1 MSKNKKDSF
10 IEEFDFKLFLN
21 IVKKNIKYILIFFVL
36 VFISTFIYLR
46 YTQPVYEAKC
56 LVQINNDNKADK
68 LFEKKSFYD
77 DDLYRKIEVMQSPVF
92 IHRVLSK
99 LPVDVSVFIKGKV
112 LNYEMYKTYPF
123 EIQYELLDS
132 SINTISI
139 ELKVKNDHFVIN
151 KVQGE
156 EVNILFKFHEPVSL
170 PLVRFIFSP
179 KSESISSFFNSH
191 ENEEYILQFN
201 NIDQLSLVYSK
212 KINITVVND
221 IAKTISISLKDNNPQ
236 KATDIVNQVSKE
248 FSDFEIEYQKNSSI
262 NILEFIERQLSEVE
276 KNLNEARDSM
286 NLNKASQIDTSINKG
301 VLHTRIYE
309 IDNLISKNEIEIES
323 LEQFDNSFTSNKNDI
338 ISLLAIINGT
348 ESQTFLSPY
357 LQSLKDLE
365 IRKQDLLMRVT
376 ENSTAI
382 ESIKSQI
389 DFQRKIIKESTL
401 GLINKYKKSNS
412 RLLAEKNSIIQKLSI
427 PTPLESS
434 QQSNRERFYSVNEK
448 FYNQLIE
455 KRIEYSI
462 AQAGFVSQLIV
473 LQPAQVNN
481 TPVAPNKTIIWLGVL
496 IFFLL
501 TSIAFLI
508 IRYILY
514 DEIVSLR
521 DVKKL
526 TKIPILGVVPKYKS
540 HIPASQLIVDTRPRS
555 LLAES
560 LRAIRTNLQ
569 FIKNVPNSKVIAI
582 SSTVSGEGKT
592 FVAINLAGVL
602 AFNNKKVI
610 VLDFDLRKPKIH
622 IGFNTDNDKG
632 ISTIL
637 LSIDDPDSCICQS
650 NIPNLHFITAGPVPI
665 NPSELILSE
674 NTDKLLDY
682 LKTKYDYIIL
692 DTPPI
697 GLVSDAMKPL
707 QNADFPI
714 YVVRANYSK
723 RSYIYNVDKL
733 YNENNLRYLSIIL
746 NNVDPSITG
755 AGKSKGY
762 TYGYGYG
769 YGYDNSKHGYYDSE
783 DVVKTSKIKK
793 FFNKIFKK
801 S

>member
-1 MSKNKKDSF
+1 
-10 IEEFDFKLFLN
+10 
-21 IVKKNIKYILIFFVL
+21 
-36 VFISTFIYLR
+36 
-46 YTQPVYEAKC
+46 
-56 LVQINNDNKADK
+56 
-68 LFEKKSFYD
+68 
-77 DDLYRKIEVMQSPVF
+77 MQSPVF

-191 ENEEYILQFN
+191 ENEGYILQFN

>member
-1 MSKNKKDSF
+1 MSENKKDSF
-10 IEEFDFKLFLN
+10 GEEFDFKLFLN
-21 IVKKNIKYILIFFVL
+21 ITKKNFKYILIFFVL
-36 VFISTFIYLR
+36 IFAGTFIYLR
-46 YTQPVYEAKC
+46 YTQPTYESRC
-56 LVQINNDNKADK
+56 LVQINNDNKAEK

-77 DDLYRKIEVMQSPVF
+77 DDLYRKIEIMRSPVF
-92 IHRVLSK
+92 IQRVLSK
-99 LPVDVSVFIKGKV
+99 LPVDVSVFAKGKV
-112 LNYEMYKTYPF
+112 LNYEMYKEQPF

-132 SINTISI
+132 SIAAISI
-139 ELKVKNDHFVIN
+139 EVKVKSDHFVIN
-151 KVQGE
+151 KVQGKE
-156 EVNILFKFHEPVSL
+156 TNMQFKFHEPVSL
-170 PLVRFIFSP
+170 PQVKFIFSP
-179 KSESISSFFNSH
+179 NTENVSDFFSLHKND
-191 ENEEYILQFN
+191 EYILQFN
-201 NIDQLSLVYSK
+201 NINHLSLVYSK

-221 IAKTISISLKDNNPQ
+221 IAKTISISLKDNNPK

-262 NILEFIERQLSEVE
+262 NILEFIENQLSEVE
-276 KNLNEARDSM
+276 KNLNEARDSL
-286 NLNKASQIDTSINKG
+286 NLSKSSQIDTSINKG
-301 VLHTRIYE
+301 VLHTRLYE
-309 IDNLISKNEIEIES
+309 IDNLISKNETEIES
-323 LEQFDNSFTSNKNDI
+323 LEQFDNSFTSNKSDI
-338 ISLLAIINGT
+338 ISLLALINGT

-357 LQSLKDLE
+357 LQALKDLE

-382 ESIKSQI
+382 EGINSQI

-401 GLINKYKKSNS
+401 GLISKYKKSNS
-412 RLLAEKNSIIQKLSI
+412 RYIAEKNSIMQKLGAT
-427 PTPLESS
+427 TPLESS
-434 QQSNRERFYSVNEK
+434 QQANRERFYSINEK

-455 KRIEYSI
+455 KRIEYNI

-473 LQPAQVNN
+473 LQPAQVNT
-481 TPVAPNKTIIWLGVL
+481 TPIAPNKTMIWLGVL
-496 IFFLL
+496 IFFIIA
-501 TSIAFLI
+501 SIAFLI
-508 IRYILY
+508 IRYLLY
-514 DEIVSLR
+514 NEIVSLR

-526 TKIPILGVVPKYKS
+526 TSIPILGVVPKYKS
-540 HIPASQLIVDTRPRS
+540 HIPASQLIVDSHPRS

-560 LRAIRTNLQ
+560 LRAIRSNLQ
-569 FIKNVPNSKVIAI
+569 FIKNVPHSKVIAI

-632 ISTIL
+632 ISIVL
-637 LSIDDPDSCICQS
+637 LSIDDSDSCIRQS

-674 NTDKLLDY
+674 NTDKLIEY

-714 YVVRANYSK
+714 YVVKANYSK
-723 RSYIYNVDKL
+723 RSYIYNIDKL
-733 YNENNLRYLSIIL
+733 YNENNLRHLSIIL

-755 AGKSKGY
+755 AGKSRGH
-762 TYGYGYG
+762 TYGYG
-769 YGYDNSKHGYYDSE
+769 YGYDNSRHGYYDFE
-783 DVVKTSKIKK
+783 EPIKTSKIKEFFKK
-793 FFNKIFKK
+793 FFKK

>member
-191 ENEEYILQFN
+191 ENEGYILQFN

-262 NILEFIERQLSEVE
+262 NISEFIERQLSEVE

>member
-1 MSKNKKDSF
+1 MK
-10 IEEFDFKLFLN
+10 
-21 IVKKNIKYILIFFVL
+21 
-36 VFISTFIYLR
+36 
-46 YTQPVYEAKC
+46 
-56 LVQINNDNKADK
+56 
-68 LFEKKSFYD
+68 
-77 DDLYRKIEVMQSPVF
+77 
-92 IHRVLSK
+92 
-99 LPVDVSVFIKGKV
+99 
-112 LNYEMYKTYPF
+112 
-123 EIQYELLDS
+123 
-132 SINTISI
+132 
-139 ELKVKNDHFVIN
+139 
-151 KVQGE
+151 
-156 EVNILFKFHEPVSL
+156 
-170 PLVRFIFSP
+170 FIFSP
-179 KSESISSFFNSH
+179 NTESASDFFSLHKND
-191 ENEEYILQFN
+191 EYILQFN
-201 NIDQLSLVYSK
+201 NINHLSLVYSK

-221 IAKTISISLKDNNPQ
+221 IAKTISISLKDHNSK

-262 NILEFIERQLSEVE
+262 NILEFIENQLSEVE
-276 KNLNEARDSM
+276 KNLNEARDSL
-286 NLNKASQIDTSINKG
+286 NLSKYSQIDTSINKG
-301 VLHTRIYE
+301 VLHTRLYE
-309 IDNLISKNEIEIES
+309 INNLISKNETEIES
-323 LEQFDNSFTSNKNDI
+323 LEQFDNSFTSNKSDI

-357 LQSLKDLE
+357 LQALKDLE

-382 ESIKSQI
+382 EGINSQI

-401 GLINKYKKSNS
+401 GLISKYKKSNS
-412 RLLAEKNSIIQKLSI
+412 RYIAEKNSIMQKLGAT
-427 PTPLESS
+427 TPLESS
-434 QQSNRERFYSVNEK
+434 QQANRERFYSINEK

-473 LQPAQVNN
+473 LQPAQANS
-481 TPVAPNKTIIWLGVL
+481 TPIAPNKTMIWLGVL
-496 IFFLL
+496 IFFIIA
-501 TSIAFLI
+501 SIAFLI

-514 DEIVSLR
+514 NEIVSLR

-526 TKIPILGVVPKYKS
+526 TNIPILGVVPKYKS
-540 HIPASQLIVDTRPRS
+540 HIPASQLIVDSHPRS

-560 LRAIRTNLQ
+560 LRAIRSNLQ
-569 FIKNVPNSKVIAI
+569 FIKNVPHSKVIAI

-592 FVAINLAGVL
+592 FVAINLAGII

-632 ISTIL
+632 ISTVL
-637 LSIDDPDSCICQS
+637 LSIDDSDSCIRQS

-674 NTDKLLDY
+674 NTDKLIEY

-707 QNADFPI
+707 QKADFPI
-714 YVVRANYSK
+714 YVVKANYSK
-723 RSYIYNVDKL
+723 RSYIYNIDKL

-755 AGKSKGY
+755 AGKSRGH
-762 TYGYGYG
+762 TYGYG
-769 YGYDNSKHGYYDSE
+769 YGYDNSRHGYYDFE
-783 DVVKTSKIKK
+783 EPVKTSKIKES
-793 FFNKIFKK
+793 FNKIFKK

>member
-481 TPVAPNKTIIWLGVL
+481 KPVAPNKTIIWLGVL

-569 FIKNVPNSKVIAI
+569 FIKNVPHSKVVSI

-637 LSIDDPDSCICQS
+637 LSIDDPDSCIRQS

-769 YGYDNSKHGYYDSE
+769 YDNSKHGYYDSE

-793 FFNKIFKK
+793 FFNEIFKK

>member
-1 MSKNKKDSF
+1 MSENKKDSF
-10 IEEFDFKLFLN
+10 GEEFDFKLFLN
-21 IVKKNIKYILIFFVL
+21 ITKKNFKYILIFFVL
-36 VFISTFIYLR
+36 IFAGTFIYLR
-46 YTQPVYEAKC
+46 YTQPTYESRC
-56 LVQINNDNKADK
+56 LVQINNDNKAEK

-77 DDLYRKIEVMQSPVF
+77 DDLYRKIEIMRSPVF
-92 IHRVLSK
+92 IQRVLSK
-99 LPVDVSVFIKGKV
+99 LPVDVSVFAKGKV
-112 LNYEMYKTYPF
+112 LNYEMYKEQPF

-132 SINTISI
+132 SIAAISI
-139 ELKVKNDHFVIN
+139 EVKVKSDHFVIN
-151 KVQGE
+151 KVQGKE
-156 EVNILFKFHEPVSL
+156 TNMQFKFHEPVSL
-170 PLVRFIFSP
+170 PQVKFIFSP
-179 KSESISSFFNSH
+179 NTENVSDFFSLHKND
-191 ENEEYILQFN
+191 EYILQFN
-201 NIDQLSLVYSK
+201 NINHLSLVYSK

-221 IAKTISISLKDNNPQ
+221 IAKTISISLKDNNPK

-262 NILEFIERQLSEVE
+262 NILEFIENQLSEVE
-276 KNLNEARDSM
+276 KNLNEARDSL
-286 NLNKASQIDTSINKG
+286 NLSKSSQIDTSINKG
-301 VLHTRIYE
+301 VLHTRLYE
-309 IDNLISKNEIEIES
+309 IDNLISKNETEIES
-323 LEQFDNSFTSNKNDI
+323 LEQFDNSFTSNKSDI
-338 ISLLAIINGT
+338 ISLLALINGT

-357 LQSLKDLE
+357 LQALKDLE

-382 ESIKSQI
+382 EGINSQI

-401 GLINKYKKSNS
+401 GLISKYKKSNS
-412 RLLAEKNSIIQKLSI
+412 RYIAEKNSIMQKLGAT
-427 PTPLESS
+427 TPLESS
-434 QQSNRERFYSVNEK
+434 QQANRERFYSINEK

-473 LQPAQVNN
+473 LQPAQVNT
-481 TPVAPNKTIIWLGVL
+481 TPIAPNKTMIWLGVL
-496 IFFLL
+496 IFFIIA
-501 TSIAFLI
+501 SIAFLI
-508 IRYILY
+508 IRYLLY
-514 DEIVSLR
+514 NEIVSLR

-526 TKIPILGVVPKYKS
+526 TSIPILGVVPKYKS
-540 HIPASQLIVDTRPRS
+540 HIPASQLIVDSHPRS

-560 LRAIRTNLQ
+560 LRAIRSNLQ
-569 FIKNVPNSKVIAI
+569 FIKNVPHSKVIAI

-632 ISTIL
+632 ISTVL
-637 LSIDDPDSCICQS
+637 LSIDDSDSCIRQS

-674 NTDKLLDY
+674 NTDKLIEY

-714 YVVRANYSK
+714 YVVKANYSK
-723 RSYIYNVDKL
+723 RSYIYNIDKL
-733 YNENNLRYLSIIL
+733 YNENNLRHLSIIL

-755 AGKSKGY
+755 AGKSRGH
-762 TYGYGYG
+762 TYGYG
-769 YGYDNSKHGYYDSE
+769 YGYDNSRHGYYDFE
-783 DVVKTSKIKK
+783 EPIKTSKIKEFFKK
-793 FFNKIFKK
+793 FFKK

>member
-1 MSKNKKDSF
+1 
-10 IEEFDFKLFLN
+10 
-21 IVKKNIKYILIFFVL
+21 
-36 VFISTFIYLR
+36 
-46 YTQPVYEAKC
+46 
-56 LVQINNDNKADK
+56 
-68 LFEKKSFYD
+68 
-77 DDLYRKIEVMQSPVF
+77 
-92 IHRVLSK
+92 
-99 LPVDVSVFIKGKV
+99 
-112 LNYEMYKTYPF
+112 
-123 EIQYELLDS
+123 
-132 SINTISI
+132 
-139 ELKVKNDHFVIN
+139 
-151 KVQGE
+151 
-156 EVNILFKFHEPVSL
+156 
-170 PLVRFIFSP
+170 
-179 KSESISSFFNSH
+179 
-191 ENEEYILQFN
+191 
-201 NIDQLSLVYSK
+201 
-212 KINITVVND
+212 
-221 IAKTISISLKDNNPQ
+221 
-236 KATDIVNQVSKE
+236 
-248 FSDFEIEYQKNSSI
+248 
-262 NILEFIERQLSEVE
+262 
-276 KNLNEARDSM
+276 
-286 NLNKASQIDTSINKG
+286 
-301 VLHTRIYE
+301 
-309 IDNLISKNEIEIES
+309 
-323 LEQFDNSFTSNKNDI
+323 
-338 ISLLAIINGT
+338 
-348 ESQTFLSPY
+348 
-357 LQSLKDLE
+357 
-365 IRKQDLLMRVT
+365 MRVT